1 MTFYNTML
9 SRIGAI
15 KSGRLSDPETD
26 EDLSDVEATLR
37 GLGIELRTSESEF
50 RNFGEVLDE
59 VAGKWDSFSSVS
71 QRAIATAF
79 AGKMCA

>member
-1 MTFYNTML
+1 ML
-9 SRIGAI
+9 SRMGAI
-15 KSGRLSDPETD
+15 KAGRLDDPLSGD
-26 EDLSDVEATLR
+26 SVSDVETTLR
-37 GLGIELRTSESEF
+37 GLGIALRTADGIF

-59 VAGKWDSFSSVS
+59 VAGRWDEFNSTQ